1 MDSESPSSEQGFSV
15 ISSSGKHTRKRK
27 AEGKDNN
34 VRKTRK
40 KKHKTDSVE
49 KRKEVG
55 DDPSKLDLEEAK
67 DTESNPKHDT
77 EEVTD
82 EFVSPIF
89 GQSNLLC

>member
-1 MDSESPSSEQGFSV
+1 MDSESPSSVQGFSV

-40 KKHKTDSVE
+40 KKHKTYSVE

-55 DDPSKLDLEEAK
+55 DD
-67 DTESNPKHDT
+67 TESNPEHDT